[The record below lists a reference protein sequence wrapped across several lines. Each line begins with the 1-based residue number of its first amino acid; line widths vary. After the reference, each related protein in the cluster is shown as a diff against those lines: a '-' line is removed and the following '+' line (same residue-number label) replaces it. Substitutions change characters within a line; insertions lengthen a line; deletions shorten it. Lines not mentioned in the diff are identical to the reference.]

1 MLHAYVALLR
11 GINVGG
17 HNRLPMQD
25 LKTSLESLDC
35 RNVATYIQSG
45 NVVFQYAGEVETL
58 ASRISG
64 SIESQFS
71 FRPGVLILSADD
83 YVAIL
88 AATPYTPND
97 PKHLHI
103 SFLSEPATGADTRSM
118 KTMCGET
125 ESFVLG
131 ERAFYLHA
139 PDGIGR
145 SKLAGA
151 VERLLGVAATSR
163 NYRTACKL
171 QSMLDDLH

>member
-1 MLHAYVALLR
+1 MLAYVVLLR

-25 LKTSLESLDC
+25 LKTCLEALDC
-35 RNVATYIQSG
+35 RHVATYIQSG
-45 NVVFQYAGEVETL
+45 NVVLQYAGDAEPL
-58 ASRISG
+58 AARISG
-64 SIESQFS
+64 AIESQFS
-71 FRPGVLILSADD
+71 FRPDVLILSADD
-83 YVAIL
+83 YRATL
-88 AATPYTPND
+88 ADLPFKPKD

-103 SFLSEPATGADTRSM
+103 SFLSEPAKQADTKRM
-118 KTMCGET
+118 KTLCGET
-125 ESFVLG
+125 EAFVLG

-145 SKLAGA
+145 SKLAAA

-171 QSMLDDLH
+171 QSMLDSLH